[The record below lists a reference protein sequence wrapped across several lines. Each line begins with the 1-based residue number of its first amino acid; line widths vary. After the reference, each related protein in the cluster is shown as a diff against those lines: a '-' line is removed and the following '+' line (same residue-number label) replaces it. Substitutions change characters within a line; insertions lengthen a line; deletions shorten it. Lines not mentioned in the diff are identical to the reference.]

1 MKNVIAPEVN
11 YVSPLVI
18 NKTYYPI
25 EIKSGHTSFTV
36 HNGGTAAALCRL
48 RFTPINDALTMTITG
63 LSEEDIVMTRIMA
76 GDLVIIDGINKTVS
90 INGTEAFDHFEGW
103 EFPKLQPG
111 DNTITMTAADEMT
124 VIEIEFQ
131 PNYI

>member
-25 EIKSGHTSFTV
+25 EIRSGNTSFTV
-36 HNGGTAAALCRL
+36 HNGGTAAAPCRL
-48 RFTPINDALTMTITG
+48 SFTPINDAISMVISG
-63 LSEEDIVMTRIMA
+63 LSEEDIIMKRIMS
-76 GDLVIIDGINKTVS
+76 GDFVVIDGINKTVT
-90 INGTEAFDHFEGW
+90 INGNEAFDQFDGW

-111 DNTITMTAADEMT
+111 DNIVTMTAADEMT
-124 VIEIEFQ
+124 IIEIEFQ
-131 PNYI
+131 PRYI